1 MKRTLNIK
9 TLLFAP
15 LLLAGAIGCG
25 SSGLGPLETADVE
38 AAIQE
43 AQAHIDNARS
53 ADMDI
58 YAQAALAEAQT
69 NLAEARRSLAEKNGV
84 EALRFAHKASAQAQR
99 IAALDAQSDALK
111 RFAAEEERR
120 RQETLNQLEAAR
132 LETEQA
138 RGAIRTIQTEIETL
152 GLELGN
158 LQRQAEAARQR
169 ERDAQE
175 RAHALGRELETARSE
190 LAQKEARIQAA
201 NDRASENAALK
212 AELDRQLQ
220 QARKAAQLAEAK
232 AQAAQKEAAREK
244 TEARRLAEAYSK
256 AAAGAQ
262 RQAQREAAIAKAK
275 AQTRPKP
282 SELTDA
288 QMQAARNVV
297 AQWKRAWERRDAKTH
312 AAYYAPSLKAYRV
325 DVKKG
330 AENRA
335 ETPRTQFMERVS
347 GSDPSAWT
355 PVGKAALRG
364 EGKQA
369 VSELS
374 YRRKSSSP
382 DAPDYWIRKS
392 YWSSMADSWRIVKE
406 EWRFYEAAPTFEEK

>member
-1 MKRTLNIK
+1 MKRTLYIK
-9 TLLFAP
+9 TLILVP
-15 LLLAGAIGCG
+15 LLLAGGIGCG
-25 SSGLGPLETADVE
+25 SSGLGPLEETDVT

-43 AQAHIDNARS
+43 AQAHIDSARS
-53 ADMDI
+53 PDMDI

-69 NLAEARRSLAEKNGV
+69 NLAEARRYLAEKNGV

-111 RFAAEEERR
+111 RFAAEEEKR
-120 RQETLNQLEAAR
+120 RQEALNELEAAR
-132 LETEQA
+132 LEAEQA

-158 LQRQAEAARQR
+158 LQRQAEEARQR
-169 ERDAQE
+169 ELDAQE
-175 RAHALGRELETARSE
+175 RALALEALLETAKSE
-190 LAQKEARIQAA
+190 LAIKEARIKAA
-201 NDRASENAALK
+201 NDRASESDALK
-212 AELDRQLQ
+212 AEMNRQLQ
-220 QARKAAQLAEAK
+220 QARKAAELAEAK
-232 AQAAQKEAAREK
+232 AQAARKEAEREK

-275 AQTRPKP
+275 ERTRPKP

-288 QMQAARNVV
+288 QMQAAQRAVS
-297 AQWKRAWERRDAKTH
+297 QWKRAWERRDAKTH

-325 DVKKG
+325 DVKEG
-330 AENRA
+330 SENRA
-335 ETPRTQFMERVS
+335 ETPRTQFMKRVS
-347 GSDPSAWT
+347 DADPSAWT

-382 DAPDYWIRKS
+382 DAPDYWVRKS
-392 YWSSMADSWRIVKE
+392 YWSSMAASWRIVKE